1 MSNKVV
7 RNFVGLLAFAAMAGS
22 GMSAAA
28 ADTSAPHVNTAL
40 PTPVQYP
47 AAAQAAGEQGTV
59 VVQLFID
66 GTGAPSR
73 YSVVKSSGF
82 PDLDLAALET
92 AMNWHYVPAQR
103 DGGPVSDWTKVSVVY
118 TLPK

>member
-1 MSNKVV
+1 MSNKVM
-7 RNFVGLLAFAAMAGS
+7 RNCLGFLAFAALAGS

-40 PTPVQYP
+40 PTTVKYP

-66 GTGAPSR
+66 ETGAPSR

-103 DGGPVSDWTKVSVVY
+103 GGDTVSDWTQVSVVY

>member
-1 MSNKVV
+1 MSNTVV
-7 RNFVGLLAFAAMAGS
+7 RNFLGLLAFAALAAS
-22 GMSAAA
+22 GMSTAA
-28 ADTSAPHVNTAL
+28 ADTSAPHVNMAL
-40 PTPVQYP
+40 PTPVKYP
-47 AAAQAAGEQGTV
+47 VAAQAAGEQGTV

-82 PDLDLAALET
+82 PDLDIAALET

-103 DGGPVSDWTKVSVVY
+103 DGGPVSEWTQVSVVY